1 MTRSLLILAAT
12 LLVAPAAW
20 AIDAPTPEGSGNNVR
35 SLFAT
40 PTPAA
45 APAPSSGA
53 SISHAPAAQMPTFDP
68 SAYGSASDCMTAA
81 AAAHQPLGPC
91 EGLKK

>member
-1 MTRSLLILAAT
+1 MTRSLLILAAS

-20 AIDAPTPEGSGNNVR
+20 AMDAPIQEGGGNSVGHVFTPP
-35 SLFAT
+35 APA

-45 APAPSSGA
+45 APATGA
-53 SISHAPAAQMPTFDP
+53 SISHVQDMSTFNP
-68 SAYGSASDCMTAA
+68 NAYGSASDCMTAA
-81 AAAHQPLGPC
+81 AAAHQPLGQC